1 MHLDLLF
8 IFTASSPK
16 IKSVMFK
23 TLFSFSFV
31 FFSVCFFGTAV
42 AQQEVR
48 EVPKREFRGV
58 WVATV
63 ANIDWPTR
71 AGLPADR
78 QKEELLKIF
87 DEHQR
92 SGMNA
97 ILLQVRPSTDAFY
110 AKGRE
115 LWSRFLTGKQGVAPE
130 PFYDPLEF
138 AISEAHKRGMEL
150 HAWINPYRA
159 TTDLNSSNV
168 SPDHITRK
176 KPEWFFTYGGK
187 KLFNPGLPEVRDYIV
202 QVVMDIVK
210 NYDLD
215 GIHFDD
221 YFYPYPVP
229 QKALPDWRT
238 YQQYG
243 AARFTKIEDWRR
255 HNVDTLI
262 KTLSDS
268 IHGAKKYVK
277 FGISPFGIWRNRSAH
292 PHGSES
298 TGLQGYDALYGD
310 ARKWVEE
317 GWVDYINPQL
327 YFPFFYRAAP
337 YEKLADWWSDNA
349 FGKHVYVGH
358 GVYRAN
364 ENREGWR
371 NKNQLPEQVRYIRQN
386 NRIQGSVYFSS
397 KSLTNNLAGFTD
409 SLRNDL
415 YHYPALQPAML
426 WLDDIGPNAPTQL
439 TATRQ
444 DSGVLL
450 RWQQP
455 ERGKD
460 GEAAYG
466 YVVYRFTEV
475 EDTRVDRPQNILK
488 IMFGEATSFLDET
501 AVSGVNYRYLVTAID
516 RMKNES
522 EPSNLEAINTDSRIG
537 P

>member
-1 MHLDLLF
+1 MRFFSIVLLLCLLF
-8 IFTASSPK
+8 RSAF
-16 IKSVMFK
+16 
-23 TLFSFSFV
+23 
-31 FFSVCFFGTAV
+31 
-42 AQQEVR
+42 AQTNVR
-48 EVPKREFRGV
+48 EAPKREFRGV

-63 ANIDWPTR
+63 ANIDWPSR
-71 AGLPADR
+71 AGLPTDR
-78 QKEELLKIF
+78 QKEELIRIF

-97 ILLQVRPSTDAFY
+97 IMLQIRPSTDSFY
-110 AKGRE
+110 GKGRE
-115 LWSRFLTGKQGVAPE
+115 LWSRFLTGKQGEAPQ

-138 AISEAHKRGMEL
+138 AIAEAHKRGMEL

-159 TTDLNSSNV
+159 TTDLNPAHV

-176 KPEWFFTYGGK
+176 KPEWFFTYAGK

-202 QVVMDIVK
+202 QVIMDVVR

-229 QKALPDWRT
+229 NRPLPDWRA
-238 YQQYG
+238 YQKYG
-243 AARFTKIEDWRR
+243 AARFSKIADWRR

-268 IHGAKKYVK
+268 IHAAKKYVK

-292 PHGSES
+292 PEGSES

-310 ARKWVEE
+310 ARKWVQE

-337 YEKLADWWSDNA
+337 YEKLVDWWSNNA
-349 FGKHVYVGH
+349 FGKHVYIGH
-358 GVYRAN
+358 GAYRAM

-371 NKNQLPEQVRYIRQN
+371 DKSQLPEQVRHLRQN
-386 NRIQGSVYFSS
+386 NRVQGSVYFSS

-415 YHYPALQPAML
+415 YHYPALPPAML
-426 WLDDIGPNAPTQL
+426 WLDDIGPNAPAEL
-439 TATRQ
+439 TATAGGNGIQLNWRA
-444 DSGVLL
+444 
-450 RWQQP
+450 P
-455 ERGKD
+455 ERAED
-460 GEAAYG
+460 GEVPYG

-475 EDTRVDRPQNILK
+475 EDTRIDRPQNILK
-488 IMFGEATSFLDET
+488 ISFDQATSFLDTT
-501 AVSGVNYRYLVTAID
+501 AVRGIGYRYLVTAID
-516 RMKNES
+516 RTKNES
-522 EPSNLEAINTDSRIG
+522 QPSNLEAARADTVTVNQ
-537 P
+537 